1 MDILLD
7 TQVILWSISGDSRL
21 SRQAGSVFLDPTN
34 NLYFSIAGY
43 WEIAI
48 KISIGKLVLADR
60 WSVIIDREMRGN
72 FIKFLPITQKHCNS
86 LTELPFYH
94 RDPFDRMIV
103 AQAKTEQMAL
113 LSADPQLKKYEIE
126 VIW

>member
-21 SRQAGSVFLDPTN
+21 SSSARTVFLDPTN

-48 KISIGKLVLADR
+48 KISIGKLALADQ
-60 WSVIIDREMRGN
+60 WSTIIDKEMRSN
-72 FIKFLPITQKHCNS
+72 FIKFLPITQEHCNG
-86 LTELPFYH
+86 LVELPFHH
-94 RDPFDRMIV
+94 RDPFDRVIV

-113 LSADPQLKKYEIE
+113 LSADSQLKKYEIE